1 MILKKILIL
10 LIKFIPVIQM
20 AGMLVNN
27 TLYYFDIDNDFSDIL
42 DFIIG
47 NSLFGTLLIYICSHT
62 FQFCIWHRL
71 IIISNFINIIIACVD
86 KIIGIPITDMY
97 MLISYYFISSI
108 FIIIA
113 TIIHIKRNHDT
124 IENKNNKESA

>member
-1 MILKKILIL
+1 MILRKILIL

-20 AGMLVNN
+20 TGMLVNN
-27 TLYYFDIDNDFSDIL
+27 TLYYFNIDNDFNNIL

-47 NSLFGTLLIYICSHT
+47 NSLFATLLIYVCSHI

-71 IIISNFINIIIACVD
+71 IILANFINIIIACID
-86 KIIGIPITDMY
+86 NIIEIPITDIHL
-97 MLISYYFISSI
+97 LIGYYIISSI

-113 TIIHIKRNHDT
+113 TIVHINRKRYV
-124 IENKNNKESA
+124 IKN